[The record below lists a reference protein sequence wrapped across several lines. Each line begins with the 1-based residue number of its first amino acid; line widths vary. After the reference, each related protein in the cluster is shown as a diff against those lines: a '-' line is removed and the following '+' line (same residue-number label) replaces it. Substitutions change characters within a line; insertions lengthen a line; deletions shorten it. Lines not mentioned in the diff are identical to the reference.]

1 MYGLGSYWHEWSYF
15 MSMIYEIL
23 NICHPVIIM
32 VSIMLSFSNFNLN
45 SITICTQFF
54 LAFSILTFYYN

>member
-1 MYGLGSYWHEWSYF
+1 MVLAVIDMNDHILCQWYMRF
-15 MSMIYEIL
+15 L